1 MLQLKNVCKDYRTG
15 ETVTHA
21 LKNVSVNFRQ
31 QEFVAILG
39 PSGSGKTT
47 LLNVIG
53 GLDRYDSGDLIINGQ
68 STKNFKETEW
78 DAYRNNS
85 VGFIFQNYNLISHL
99 SIMENVELGMTLSGV
114 GRQQRTAKA
123 KQALIKVG
131 LGEHLN
137 KRPNQLSGGQMQR
150 VAIARAIA
158 GDPAILLCDEP
169 TGALDSKTSEQIM
182 DLIKSLAKERLVIM
196 VTHNQELANAY
207 ANRIL
212 EFHDGE
218 ILHDSHP
225 YDGAQETGS
234 FKLKRTKM
242 SFANALML
250 SFTNIL
256 TKKGRTFLTAFAASI
271 GIISIAVVLS
281 LSSGFQ
287 RQIDLTMG
295 KTLAKYPI
303 TIAQTTTDV
312 SSMQNQQESL
322 KLVKN
327 KGYLTVKQDPRT
339 KAIKTN
345 KLTPAFIRYVKK
357 INPQAAS
364 NIAFQRATALN
375 LLTKKNGQVQTVAF
389 SNVDQHEQNSMA
401 SLQSQEASSIGVGSS
416 VFPTSLR
423 GQKHSSF
430 LKQNYQLLAGRWPSS
445 ATDIVLVIDNQDS
458 LTPAALTNLGFKVKN
473 GDKLSYQR
481 CIGQTYRLVD
491 NDHYYQQVAP
501 DRFLPRKVSNSMYQ
515 NANLQLKLCAVIR
528 PKSRDSIAMLASG
541 IAYSNELTQK
551 VININQHSQ
560 IVKAQKASSSSVLTG
575 QQLNKTSKKQALAVL
590 GGDSTPGSIMIYP
603 TSFDHKDE
611 VLHYLDHWNKGKRK
625 ADRITYIDMS
635 NMVTQLTGG
644 LLNGITIVLI
654 GFAAISLITS
664 MIMIGILTYTSVLER
679 VKEIG
684 VLKALGAR
692 KKDITRVFDAETC
705 LLGIFSGVLG
715 VVIAYLLTFPI
726 NQVLYHL
733 TELRNVAFLDPKAAI
748 LLVLISTILTML
760 GGHLPA
766 RFAAKEEAAQ
776 ALRSE

>member
-1 MLQLKNVCKDYRTG
+1 MLQLLNICKDYRAG

-21 LKNVSVNFRQ
+21 LKQVSVNFRQ
-31 QEFVAILG
+31 REFVAILG

-53 GLDRYDSGDLIINGQ
+53 GLDHYDRGDLIINGQ
-68 STKNFKETEW
+68 STKNFKDTEW

-114 GRQQRTAKA
+114 SRKKRAFKA

-131 LGEHLN
+131 LGQQIN

-169 TGALDSKTSEQIM
+169 TGALDSKTSQQIM
-182 DLIKSLAKERLVIM
+182 DLIKSLAQERLVIM
-196 VTHNQELANAY
+196 VTHNQALATAY
-207 ANRIL
+207 ADRIL
-212 EFHDGE
+212 KFQDGE
-218 ILHDSHP
+218 IIHDSHP
-225 YDGAQETGS
+225 YHNEEATSDFQ
-234 FKLKRTKM
+234 LKRTKM
-242 SFANALML
+242 SFANALLL

-281 LSSGFQ
+281 LSGGFQ

-303 TIAQTTTDV
+303 TISQVTTDLN
-312 SSMQNQQESL
+312 SMQNQQESL

-327 KGYLTVKQDPRT
+327 RGYLTVKKDPRT

-357 INPQAAS
+357 INPDAAS
-364 NIAFQRATALN
+364 NIAFQRSTALN
-375 LLTKKNGQVQTVAF
+375 LLTKKNGHVQTVAF
-389 SNVDQHEQNSMA
+389 SNVDQHQQNSLA
-401 SLQSQEASSIGVGSS
+401 NLQNQQASSMGVGSS

-445 ATDIVLVIDNQDS
+445 ATDVVLVIDNQDS
-458 LTPAALTNLGFKVKN
+458 LTPAALTNLGFKVKE
-473 GDKLSYQR
+473 GDKLNYQR
-481 CIGQTYRLVD
+481 FIGQTYHLVD
-491 NDHYYQQVAP
+491 NNNYYQQVAP
-501 DRFLPRKVSNSMYQ
+501 GRFLPRQANSSMYQ
-515 NANLQLKLCAVIR
+515 NARLHLKLCAVIR
-528 PKSRDSIAMLASG
+528 PKNRDSIAMLASG

-551 VININQHSQ
+551 VIDINQDSQ
-560 IVKAQKASSSSVLTG
+560 IVKAQKSSSTSVLTG
-575 QQLNKTSKKQALAVL
+575 QQLNQTSKKQALALL
-590 GGDSTPGSIMIYP
+590 GGDATPSSIMIYP
-603 TSFDHKDE
+603 TSFAHKDA
-611 VLHYLDHWNKGKRK
+611 VLHYLDHWNKGKSK

-705 LLGIFSGVLG
+705 LLGIFAGILG

-733 TELRNVAFLDPKAAI
+733 TDLRNVAFLDPKAAI
-748 LLVLISTILTML
+748 LLVIISTILTML

>member
-1 MLQLKNVCKDYRTG
+1 MLKLSNICKDYQAG
-15 ETVTHA
+15 DNITHA
-21 LKNVSVNFRQ
+21 LDHVSVNFRP

-53 GLDRYDSGDLIINGQ
+53 GLGRYDSGDLIINGQ
-68 STKNFKETEW
+68 STKNFKDTEW

-99 SIMENVELGMTLSGV
+99 SIMENVELGMTLSGI
-114 GRQQRTAKA
+114 GRQERAEKA

-131 LGEHLN
+131 LGEQIGKH
-137 KRPNQLSGGQMQR
+137 PNELSGGQMQR

-158 GDPAILLCDEP
+158 GDPDILLCDEP
-169 TGALDSKTSEQIM
+169 TGALDSKTSQQIM
-182 DLIKSLAKERLVIM
+182 DLIKSLSQERLVIM
-196 VTHNQELANAY
+196 VTHNQELAADY
-207 ANRIL
+207 ADRIL
-212 EFHDGE
+212 QFKDGE
-218 ILHDSHP
+218 IKHDSNP
-225 YDGAQETGS
+225 YDGEETAGS
-234 FKLKRTKM
+234 FRLKRTKM
-242 SFANALML
+242 SFANALLL

-303 TIAQTTTDV
+303 TIAQTTTDM

-322 KLVKN
+322 SLAKN
-327 KGYLTVKQDPRT
+327 SGYLTVKKDPRT

-345 KLTPAFIRYVKK
+345 KLTPAFINYVKK
-357 INPQAAS
+357 INPQAAN
-364 NIAFQRATALN
+364 NIAFQRSTALN
-375 LLTKKNGQVQTVAF
+375 LLTKKNGHVQTVTF
-389 SNVDQHEQNSMA
+389 SNVSQQDQNSITSM
-401 SLQSQEASSIGVGSS
+401 QNQEASSLGVGSS

-423 GQKHSSF
+423 GQKHSAF
-430 LKQNYQLLAGRWPSS
+430 LKQNYQLLAGSWPASP
-445 ATDIVLVIDNQDS
+445 TDVVLVIDNKNS
-458 LTPAALTNLGFKVKN
+458 LAPAALTNLGFKVKE
-473 GDKLSYQR
+473 GDKLNYQR
-481 CIGQTYRLVD
+481 FIGQTYRIVD

-501 DRFLPRKVSNSMYQ
+501 GQFLPRKTSESMYQ
-515 NANLQLKLCAVIR
+515 NASLHLRLCAVIR

-551 VININQHSQ
+551 VIKLNQKSQ
-560 IVKAQKASSSSVLTG
+560 IVQAQKTSSTSVLTG
-575 QQLNKTSKKQALAVL
+575 QALNQTSKKLALAVL
-590 GGDSTPGSIMIYP
+590 GGDSTPSSIMIYP

-611 VLHYLDHWNKGKRK
+611 VLRYLDKWNKGKSK
-625 ADRITYIDMS
+625 ADRITYVDMS

-705 LLGIFSGVLG
+705 LLGIFSGILG

-726 NQVLYHL
+726 NQALYNL
-733 TELRNVAFLDPKAAI
+733 TDLRNVAFLDPKAALI
-748 LLVLISTILTML
+748 LVIISTILTML

-766 RFAAKEEAAQ
+766 RLAAKKEAAQ